1 MSEAKQVRP
10 IEPAFIRAERRVNR
24 RIVAWFILGY
34 PLLYVCGYLSK
45 SIGGSAAIW
54 PADALIFAGF
64 MLLPVRLWPVIPC
77 AVFSWELLLR
87 PLLYALTLH
96 AHSSVALSLTLSLA
110 NLLTTAGPAALAGA
124 LRLYRRRERF
134 ALVISPLWIVALFA
148 GSFPGALMGA
158 LANAQSAG
166 VAAEPADIGLW
177 VLSSVLSTVT
187 FGPMVF
193 GLLLGFREATPVPAR
208 AWEAWAVCCLVA
220 AIFSCLALVPW
231 PGTDP
236 LLQPMLFAAPL
247 TWLALRFSRR
257 TTNIGVVAVAS
268 GVVVFAGYG
277 LGIYHGF
284 TSLGGG
290 HNVVISIDVFLVI
303 ACGGALLI
311 NHMTLK
317 QRALLDELEREHLA
331 LRDYARALGVA
342 EDTARRR
349 TAADLHDGIGQI
361 LAGQSM
367 TLAAMRTHALHPTLI
382 AMLDE
387 ALEASREAQ
396 EGLRVMIQDLSPPE
410 LDQASLEEMLRWLA
424 DFFTTRFAFGVTWR
438 ITGNGVVRRD
448 RLRLIYRCIREL
460 LMNARKHSG
469 RQCADVEVE
478 VTAACIE
485 ITVGDTGVGF
495 DVRRAQR
502 PTERR
507 FGLALLRERLRAV
520 GGTLVLDAAAGEGC
534 RATVRLPSPALH
546 QNP

>member
-1 MSEAKQVRP
+1 MKRARQVRR
-10 IEPAFIRAERRVNR
+10 IEPAAIRAERRVNQ
-24 RIVAWFILGY
+24 RIIAWFILGY

-45 SIGGSAAIW
+45 SIAGSAAIW

-64 MLLPVRLWPVIPC
+64 MLLPARLWPLILC
-77 AVFSWELLLR
+77 AVVSWELLLR
-87 PLLYALTLH
+87 PLLYALTFH
-96 AHSSVALSLTLSLA
+96 AHSSVAINLKFALA
-110 NLLTTAGPAALAGA
+110 NLLTAAGPAALVGA
-124 LRLYRRRERF
+124 FRLYRRQERF

-148 GSFPGALMGA
+148 GAFPGALVGA
-158 LANAQSAG
+158 MTNAGAAG
-166 VAAEPADIGLW
+166 GAAGSADIGLW

-193 GLLLGFREATPVPAR
+193 GLLLGFREPTPVPAR
-208 AWEAWAVCCLVA
+208 TWEAWAVCCLVA
-220 AIFSCLALVPW
+220 AIFSCLAPVPW
-231 PGTDP
+231 PGIDP
-236 LLQPMLFAAPL
+236 LVQPMLFAAPL

-277 LGIYHGF
+277 MGVYRDF

-311 NHMTLK
+311 NLMTLK

-342 EDTARRR
+342 EDTARRK

-367 TLAAMRTHALHPTLI
+367 TLAAMRTHVHPPLT

-387 ALEASREAQ
+387 AFEASREAQ
-396 EGLRVMIQDLSPPE
+396 EGLRVMIQDLSPPG
-410 LDQASLEEMLRWLA
+410 LDQASLEETLRWLA
-424 DFFTTRFAFGVTWR
+424 DFFMARFEFSVTWR
-438 ITGNGVVRRD
+438 ITGNGEVRRD
-448 RLRLIYRCIREL
+448 RLRLIYRCLREL
-460 LMNARKHSG
+460 LMNARKHSQ

-478 VTAACIE
+478 VTAAGIE

-495 DVRRAQR
+495 DAGRAAR

-507 FGLALLRERLRAV
+507 FGLAQLRERLRAV
-520 GGTLVLDAAAGEGC
+520 GGTLELDTAVGEGC

-546 QNP
+546 QNL